1 MHVSYNAANVDHRER
16 DDLIVC
22 PLCVL
27 ISHSSPRV
35 TCLCLPPTWGW
46 STHSPRCYNWDRP
59 PGICRGC
66 NVSTCDGSLFS
77 GVSNDN
83 GTLGSFIVGEP
94 AYGVVEVLPS
104 ATNPSSTTLGLS
116 MIGSDPV
123 YAFIGALAN
132 NFTTVTAAIDN
143 LCVSTEED
151 NLCGA
156 FATDCRVVLDTTDTV
171 VGSLRYE
178 LTYRGPPDYASLP
191 FNCNAGEPCPT
202 AWGVFNRTGVAYSDA
217 TCTVAVLTFSEQGAL
232 ANLGHSLFGD
242 TPGSANAYGKF
253 PRTIDVTPLDAD
265 TAADL
270 QLQCPCS
277 TSNVASWTAN
287 TARTIT
293 YVP

>member
-1 MHVSYNAANVDHRER
+1 
-16 DDLIVC
+16 
-22 PLCVL
+22 
-27 ISHSSPRV
+27 
-35 TCLCLPPTWGW
+35 
-46 STHSPRCYNWDRP
+46 
-59 PGICRGC
+59 
-66 NVSTCDGSLFS
+66 
-77 GVSNDN
+77 
-83 GTLGSFIVGEP
+83 
-94 AYGVVEVLPS
+94 
-104 ATNPSSTTLGLS
+104 

-232 ANLGHSLFGD
+232 ANLGRSLFGD
-242 TPGSANAYGKF
+242 TGSANAYGKF

-277 TSNVASWTAN
+277 TLNVASWTAN

-293 YVP
+293 SVPYSAFCLLPFAIVLFPPGLMLTYVSTLRPACVHQPHVSVPNWKLWAWGMRFSAGRARMPTAPPRLCGGTMSKHLGSQSMPKEG

>member
-1 MHVSYNAANVDHRER
+1 MHVSGNAANVDHRLG

-22 PLCVL
+22 TLETDFLHVL
-27 ISHSSPRV
+27 NSNSSPSV
-35 TCLCLPPTWGW
+35 TCLL
-46 STHSPRCYNWDRP
+46 RP
-59 PGICRGC
+59 GFVFLTQFVATITTLAIFRSC
-66 NVSTCDGSLFS
+66 NLSTCDGSLFS
-77 GVSNDN
+77 GIPN
-83 GTLGSFIVGEP
+83 GSLGSFIVGQP

-104 ATNPSSTTLGLS
+104 ATNPTSTTLGLS

-123 YAFIGALAN
+123 YVFIGALAN
-132 NFTTVTAAIDN
+132 DFTTVTAAIDD
-143 LCVSTEED
+143 LCVSMEQN
-151 NLCGA
+151 NLCGL
-156 FATDCRVVLDTTDTV
+156 FTTDCRVVLDVTDTV
-171 VGSLRYE
+171 VGSVRYE
-178 LTYRGPPDYASLP
+178 LTYHGPPDYANVS
-191 FNCNAGEPCPT
+191 FSCDAGEPCPT

-217 TCTVAVLTFSEQGAL
+217 TCTAPVLTFSEQGAL